1 MSFILDALKKSEAER
16 QDQAGGEFSSVPTSS
31 ATQRSSVW
39 IWLLGGLLA
48 VNLAVLLGIL
58 LRPGADPL
66 AVDRRDAVVIETSV
80 QGEVPAPAQ
89 AQEMPT
95 QPAETAAPS
104 FAERVA
110 SARQNQAAEADTRP
124 VAAEPQA
131 QPDPQIPAAS
141 PRVAEPATGALPSID
156 ELRLDGSVQLPD
168 LHVDIHVFSDD
179 PAERFVFI
187 NMVKHRE
194 GSTLEEGPTVRRITA
209 DGAILEYRGRSFLLP
224 RE

>member
-1 MSFILDALKKSEAER
+1 MSFILDALKKSESER
-16 QDQAGGEFSSVPTSS
+16 QDQAGGEFSSVPTSN
-31 ATQRSSVW
+31 ATPRNNIW
-39 IWLLGGLLA
+39 LWLLGGLLA

-58 LRPGADPL
+58 LRPDVR
-66 AVDRRDAVVIETSV
+66 AVDDGQAVAAQAEDPAAEADD
-80 QGEVPAPAQ
+80 QAPAQ
-89 AQEMPT
+89 
-95 QPAETAAPS
+95 PADSPAPS

-110 SARQNQAAEADTRP
+110 TARQSQAT
-124 VAAEPQA
+124 AAEPQ
-131 QPDPQIPAAS
+131 PA
-141 PRVAEPATGALPSID
+141 RVESAALPEPQVPVTNSSAAEVATTAVPTLD
-156 ELRLDGSVQLPD
+156 ELRLGGSLELPD

-194 GSTLEEGPTVRRITA
+194 GSVLAEGPTVRRITA